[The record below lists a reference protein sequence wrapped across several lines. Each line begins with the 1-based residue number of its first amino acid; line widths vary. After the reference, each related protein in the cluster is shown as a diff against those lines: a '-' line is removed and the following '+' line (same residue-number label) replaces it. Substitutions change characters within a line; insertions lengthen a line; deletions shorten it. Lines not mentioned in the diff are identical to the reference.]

1 MSNKYEVIERML
13 DCGITAV
20 VRTDS
25 PEELV
30 NVAEAIKKGGVDVIE
45 ITMTTPGALDVV
57 SAVAKK
63 FGDEVLIGA
72 GTVLDAETAR
82 AVFLAGGEFVVS
94 PVWSPELIAM
104 CRRYSKPCVPGAFTP
119 TEIMAAWDAGAD
131 MVKVFPASLGGPA
144 LIKAI
149 RGPLP
154 QIPLVPTGGVKLDN
168 TAEFIRAGSAMVAVG
183 GNLVN
188 KDLVKA
194 KKFDEMTELAR
205 RFKEEVAKGR
215 S

>member
-1 MSNKYEVIERML
+1 MSNKYDIIERML

-20 VRTDS
+20 IRTDS

-168 TAEFIRAGSAMVAVG
+168 TAEFIRAGSVMVAVG

>member
-1 MSNKYEVIERML
+1 MANKYEIIERML

-25 PEELV
+25 SEELV
-30 NVAEAIKKGGVDVIE
+30 DVAEAIKKGGVDIIE

-104 CRRYSKPCVPGAFTP
+104 CRRYSKPCVPGAFSP
-119 TEIMAAWDAGAD
+119 TEILAAWDAGAD
-131 MVKVFPASLGGPA
+131 MVKVFPASIGGPG

-154 QIPLVPTGGVKLDN
+154 QIPLVPTGGVRLDN
-168 TAEFIRAGSAMVAVG
+168 TADFIRAGSAMVAVG
-183 GNLVN
+183 GNLVS
-188 KDLVKA
+188 KDLVKG
-194 KKFDEMTELAR
+194 KKFDELTELAR
-205 RFKEEVAKGR
+205 QFKEEVAKGR

>member
-1 MSNKYEVIERML
+1 MANKYEIIERML

-25 PEELV
+25 SEELV
-30 NVAEAIKKGGVDVIE
+30 DVAEAINKGGVDIIE

-104 CRRYSKPCVPGAFTP
+104 CRRYSKPCVPGAFSP
-119 TEIMAAWDAGAD
+119 TEILAAWDAGAD
-131 MVKVFPASLGGPA
+131 LVKVFPASIGGPG

-154 QIPLVPTGGVKLDN
+154 QIPLVPTGGVRLDN
-168 TAEFIRAGSAMVAVG
+168 TADFIRAGSAMVAVG
-183 GNLVN
+183 GNLVS
-188 KDLVKA
+188 KDLVKG
-194 KKFDEMTELAR
+194 KKFDELTELAR

>member
-1 MSNKYEVIERML
+1 MSNKYDIIERML

-94 PVWSPELIAM
+94 PVWGPELIAM

>member
-1 MSNKYEVIERML
+1 MANKYEIIERML

-30 NVAEAIKKGGVDVIE
+30 DAAEAIKKGGVDIIE

-63 FGDEVLIGA
+63 FGNEVLIGA

-104 CRRYSKPCVPGAFTP
+104 CRRYSKPIVPGAFSP

-131 MVKVFPASLGGPA
+131 LVKVFPASIGGPG

-154 QIPLVPTGGVKLDN
+154 QIPLVPTGGVRLDN
-168 TAEFIRAGSAMVAVG
+168 TADFIRAGSAMVAVG
-183 GNLVN
+183 GNLVS
-188 KDLVKA
+188 KDLVKG
-194 KKFDEMTELAR
+194 KKFDELTELAR
-205 RFKEEVAKGR
+205 QFKEEVAKGR

>member
-1 MSNKYEVIERML
+1 MSNKYDIIERML

>member
-1 MSNKYEVIERML
+1 MSNKYDIIKRML

-131 MVKVFPASLGGPA
+131 MVKVFPASLGGPS

>member
-1 MSNKYEVIERML
+1 MSNKYDIIERML

-30 NVAEAIKKGGVDVIE
+30 NVAEAINKGGVDVIE

>member
-1 MSNKYEVIERML
+1 MANKYEIIERML

-30 NVAEAIKKGGVDVIE
+30 NVAEAINKGGVDVIE

-188 KDLVKA
+188 KDLVKE
-194 KKFDEMTELAR
+194 KKFDELTELAR

>member
-1 MSNKYEVIERML
+1 MANKYEIIERML

-25 PEELV
+25 SEELV
-30 NVAEAIKKGGVDVIE
+30 DVAEAINKGGVDIIE

-72 GTVLDAETAR
+72 GTVLDAQTAR

-104 CRRYSKPCVPGAFTP
+104 CRRYSKPCVPGAFSP
-119 TEIMAAWDAGAD
+119 TEILAAWDAGAD
-131 MVKVFPASLGGPA
+131 LVKVFPASIGGPG

-154 QIPLVPTGGVKLDN
+154 QIPLVPTGGVRLDN
-168 TAEFIRAGSAMVAVG
+168 TADFIRAGSAMVAVG
-183 GNLVN
+183 GNLVS
-188 KDLVKA
+188 KDLVKG
-194 KKFDEMTELAR
+194 KKFDELTELAR
-205 RFKEEVAKGR
+205 QFKEEVAKGR